1 MKIVV
6 LDEAELDLLEGRD
19 FYERQ
24 APGIGSY
31 FATAIAS
38 DIDSLILTAG
48 IHTVHFGFHR
58 LLSKRFPFAI
68 YYGVKGDLVQI
79 HAVLDLRRKPAWIR
93 KRLGGA

>member
-58 LLSKRFPFAI
+58 LLSKRFPFGI